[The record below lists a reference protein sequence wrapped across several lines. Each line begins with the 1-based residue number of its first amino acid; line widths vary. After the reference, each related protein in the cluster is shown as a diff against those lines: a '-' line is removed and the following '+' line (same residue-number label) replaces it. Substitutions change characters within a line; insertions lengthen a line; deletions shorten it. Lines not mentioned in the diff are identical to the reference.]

1 MMKKDKNLKRF
12 LKFIIS
18 KNKLKLSI
26 SFFLVI
32 VSSCMSLYLPKI
44 TRKIVDE
51 GIMAKDYKFL
61 LNLIII
67 YLIIV
72 FSSAIIDIILE
83 YLYNV
88 MKNKVTSSFKI
99 KLFHHLSKLSGK
111 YFSNI
116 KSGNIFSI
124 VEQDLYIVEGFNAE
138 LLFSIIMNFI
148 TAICSVYFLFMMS
161 KDMLFIVVILQILLI
176 LSQSK
181 IRKLI
186 SKMTREIRNL
196 DGNLANISQ
205 EYISNIMNVVISKSK
220 KIFLKRYIKQMKSII
235 EKNMII
241 NLIMVSNIS
250 ISKILSGMI
259 SATIYGY
266 GGYKIIS
273 GKLSIGELIAF
284 QQYTG
289 MLVNPCINIIRS
301 ANKIEQVKVSIDR
314 IYSIIDEPIEIF
326 SPLKSNIFGSNLE
339 HKPIENIEFKNVYF
353 KYSDKD
359 NQVLNGVNL
368 SFSKGKTTAIVG
380 GSGCGKSTIS
390 NLIYRLWDVSEGE
403 ITINGIN
410 IKNVN
415 LAFLRKNINVVTQ
428 DVLIFDNTIRD
439 NISLGK
445 NIEDEEILSICNI
458 VGMKDFIE
466 SLEDGLYSIVGEKGV
481 KMSGGQKQRIAMAR
495 ALAGNSDILVFDEST
510 SSLDN
515 ISQKE
520 IMKNMKE
527 VIKDKI
533 VIIIAHRLSTIKDAD
548 NIYVIKDGQVAE
560 SGSDEELII
569 LGGDYSL
576 QCSGGDVY

>member
-1 MMKKDKNLKRF
+1 
-12 LKFIIS
+12 S

-576 QCSGGDVY
+576 QCSGGDVH

>member
-576 QCSGGDVY
+576 QCSGGDVH

>member
-1 MMKKDKNLKRF
+1 
-12 LKFIIS
+12 
-18 KNKLKLSI
+18 
-26 SFFLVI
+26 
-32 VSSCMSLYLPKI
+32 
-44 TRKIVDE
+44 
-51 GIMAKDYKFL
+51 
-61 LNLIII
+61 
-67 YLIIV
+67 
-72 FSSAIIDIILE
+72 
-83 YLYNV
+83 
-88 MKNKVTSSFKI
+88 
-99 KLFHHLSKLSGK
+99 
-111 YFSNI
+111 
-116 KSGNIFSI
+116 
-124 VEQDLYIVEGFNAE
+124 
-138 LLFSIIMNFI
+138 
-148 TAICSVYFLFMMS
+148 
-161 KDMLFIVVILQILLI
+161 
-176 LSQSK
+176 
-181 IRKLI
+181 
-186 SKMTREIRNL
+186 
-196 DGNLANISQ
+196 
-205 EYISNIMNVVISKSK
+205 
-220 KIFLKRYIKQMKSII
+220 
-235 EKNMII
+235 
-241 NLIMVSNIS
+241 
-250 ISKILSGMI
+250 
-259 SATIYGY
+259 
-266 GGYKIIS
+266 
-273 GKLSIGELIAF
+273 
-284 QQYTG
+284 
-289 MLVNPCINIIRS
+289 
-301 ANKIEQVKVSIDR
+301 
-314 IYSIIDEPIEIF
+314 DEPIEIF

>member
-1 MMKKDKNLKRF
+1 MKKDKNLKRF

-99 KLFHHLSKLSGK
+99 KLFHHLSKLSGQ

-576 QCSGGDVY
+576 QCSGGDVH

>member
-1 MMKKDKNLKRF
+1 MKKDKNLKRF
-12 LKFIIS
+12 FKFIIS

-72 FSSAIIDIILE
+72 FSLAIIDIILE

-99 KLFHHLSKLSGK
+99 KLFHHLSKLSGQ

-220 KIFLKRYIKQMKSII
+220 KIFLKRYIKQMRSII

-576 QCSGGDVY
+576 QCSGGDVH

>member
-1 MMKKDKNLKRF
+1 MKKDKNLKRF

-83 YLYNV
+83 HLYNV

-196 DGNLANISQ
+196 DGNLVNISQ

-576 QCSGGDVY
+576 QCSGGDVH

>member
-1 MMKKDKNLKRF
+1 MKKDKNLKRF

-181 IRKLI
+181 IRKL
-186 SKMTREIRNL
+186 
-196 DGNLANISQ
+196 
-205 EYISNIMNVVISKSK
+205 
-220 KIFLKRYIKQMKSII
+220 
-235 EKNMII
+235 
-241 NLIMVSNIS
+241 
-250 ISKILSGMI
+250 
-259 SATIYGY
+259 
-266 GGYKIIS
+266 
-273 GKLSIGELIAF
+273 
-284 QQYTG
+284 
-289 MLVNPCINIIRS
+289 
-301 ANKIEQVKVSIDR
+301 
-314 IYSIIDEPIEIF
+314 
-326 SPLKSNIFGSNLE
+326 
-339 HKPIENIEFKNVYF
+339 
-353 KYSDKD
+353 
-359 NQVLNGVNL
+359 
-368 SFSKGKTTAIVG
+368 
-380 GSGCGKSTIS
+380 
-390 NLIYRLWDVSEGE
+390 
-403 ITINGIN
+403 
-410 IKNVN
+410 
-415 LAFLRKNINVVTQ
+415 
-428 DVLIFDNTIRD
+428 
-439 NISLGK
+439 
-445 NIEDEEILSICNI
+445 
-458 VGMKDFIE
+458 
-466 SLEDGLYSIVGEKGV
+466 
-481 KMSGGQKQRIAMAR
+481 
-495 ALAGNSDILVFDEST
+495 
-510 SSLDN
+510 
-515 ISQKE
+515 
-520 IMKNMKE
+520 
-527 VIKDKI
+527 
-533 VIIIAHRLSTIKDAD
+533 
-548 NIYVIKDGQVAE
+548 
-560 SGSDEELII
+560 
-569 LGGDYSL
+569 
-576 QCSGGDVY
+576 

>member
-1 MMKKDKNLKRF
+1 MKKDKNLKRF

-576 QCSGGDVY
+576 QCSGGDVH

>member
-196 DGNLANISQ
+196 DGNLVNISQ

-576 QCSGGDVY
+576 QCSGGDVH

>member
-1 MMKKDKNLKRF
+1 MKKDKNLKRF
-12 LKFIIS
+12 FKFIIS

-72 FSSAIIDIILE
+72 FSLAIIDIILE

-99 KLFHHLSKLSGK
+99 KLFHHLSKLSGQ

-576 QCSGGDVY
+576 QCSGGDVH

>member
-1 MMKKDKNLKRF
+1 MKKDKNLKRF

-368 SFSKGKTTAIVG
+368 SFSKSKTTAIVG

-576 QCSGGDVY
+576 QCSGGDVH

>member
-1 MMKKDKNLKRF
+1 MKKDKNLKRF

-161 KDMLFIVVILQILLI
+161 KDMLFIVVILEILLI

-576 QCSGGDVY
+576 QCSGGDVH

>member
-1 MMKKDKNLKRF
+1 
-12 LKFIIS
+12 
-18 KNKLKLSI
+18 
-26 SFFLVI
+26 
-32 VSSCMSLYLPKI
+32 
-44 TRKIVDE
+44 
-51 GIMAKDYKFL
+51 
-61 LNLIII
+61 
-67 YLIIV
+67 
-72 FSSAIIDIILE
+72 
-83 YLYNV
+83 
-88 MKNKVTSSFKI
+88 VTSSFKI

-196 DGNLANISQ
+196 DGNLVNISQ

-576 QCSGGDVY
+576 QCSGGDVH

>member
-1 MMKKDKNLKRF
+1 MKKDKNLKRF

-339 HKPIENIEFKNVYF
+339 HKSIENIEFKNVYF

>member
-1 MMKKDKNLKRF
+1 MKKDKNLKRF

-148 TAICSVYFLFMMS
+148 TAICSVNFLFMMS

-196 DGNLANISQ
+196 DGNLVNISQ

-576 QCSGGDVY
+576 QCSGGDVH

>member
-1 MMKKDKNLKRF
+1 MKKDKNLKRF

-326 SPLKSNIFGSNLE
+326 SPLKSNIFGSSLE

-576 QCSGGDVY
+576 QCSGGDVH

>member
-1 MMKKDKNLKRF
+1 MKKDKNLKRF

-196 DGNLANISQ
+196 DGNLVNISQ

-576 QCSGGDVY
+576 QCSGGDVH

>member
-368 SFSKGKTTAIVG
+368 SFSKGKITAIVG

-481 KMSGGQKQRIAMAR
+481 KMSGGQKQRIVMAR

-576 QCSGGDVY
+576 QCSGGDVH

>member
-1 MMKKDKNLKRF
+1 MKKDKNLKRF

>member
-1 MMKKDKNLKRF
+1 MKKDKNLKRF
-12 LKFIIS
+12 LKFIVS

-576 QCSGGDVY
+576 QCSGGDVH

>member
-1 MMKKDKNLKRF
+1 MKKDKNLKRF

-368 SFSKGKTTAIVG
+368 SFSKGKITAIVG

-481 KMSGGQKQRIAMAR
+481 KMSGGQKQRIVMAR

-576 QCSGGDVY
+576 QCSGGDVH